1 MNKKIQPSTGDNIK
15 KDRGVWDFDT
25 GVAKTFDTHVK
36 KSVPL
41 YDEGHQIIVDSSD
54 YFIKKNSNVYDI
66 GCSTGKLIERLN
78 NFHKHKE
85 NINFFGID
93 SSKEMI
99 AFAKNKNI
107 ENSRFIKGDITKGK
121 LKQNSMTVLYYT
133 LQFIDTAYRQEVVN
147 KIYNSLEWGGAL
159 FLFEKVRAADARF
172 QDITTTTYEEY
183 KLRNNFTNDE
193 IMSKKRSLIGIL
205 EPFSTQGNLDMLK
218 RAGFVDINSIFKYI
232 CFEGF
237 LAIK

>member
-1 MNKKIQPSTGDNIK
+1 MNKKSKLNTGDKIK
-15 KDRGVWDFDT
+15 KGRGGWDFDT
-25 GVAKTFDTHVK
+25 GVAKTFDSHVK

-41 YDEGHQIIVDSSD
+41 YDEGHQIIIDSSD
-54 YFIKKNSNVYDI
+54 YFIKKHSNVYDI
-66 GCSTGKLIERLN
+66 GCSTGKLIQKLSKHHE
-78 NFHKHKE
+78 HKD

-93 SSKEMI
+93 SSQEMI
-99 AFAKNKNI
+99 TSAKNNGI
-107 ENSRFIKGDITKGK
+107 ENSRFTKGDITK
-121 LKQNSMTVLYYT
+121 LKIKKNSMTILYYT
-133 LQFIDTAYRQEVVN
+133 LQFIDTAYRQEVIN
-147 KIYNSLEWGGAL
+147 KIYDSLEWGGAL

-183 KLRNNFTNDE
+183 KARNNFTDDE

-218 RAGFVDINSIFKYI
+218 RAGFIDINSIFKYI

>member
-1 MNKKIQPSTGDNIK
+1 MNKKSKLNTGDRIK
-15 KDRGVWDFDT
+15 KGRGGWDFDT
-25 GVAKTFDTHVK
+25 GVAKTFDSHVK

-41 YDEGHQIIVDSSD
+41 YDEGHQIIIDSSD
-54 YFIKKNSNVYDI
+54 YFIKKNSNIYDV
-66 GCSTGKLIERLN
+66 GCSTGKLINKLSTH
-78 NFHKHKE
+78 HKHKE

-93 SSKEMI
+93 SSQEMI
-99 AFAKNKNI
+99 TSAKKNNI
-107 ENSRFIKGDITKGK
+107 ENSKFTKGDITKLK
-121 LKQNSMTVLYYT
+121 LKKNSVTVLYYT
-133 LQFIDTAYRQEVVN
+133 LQSIDTAYRQEVIN

-183 KLRNNFTNDE
+183 KVRNNFSDEE

-218 RAGFVDINSIFKYI
+218 RAGFIDINSIFKYI

>member
-1 MNKKIQPSTGDNIK
+1 MNKKTKPNSGDNIK
-15 KDRGVWDFDT
+15 KDRGGWDFDI
-25 GVAKTFDTHVK
+25 GVAKTFDNHVK

-66 GCSTGKLIERLN
+66 GCSTGKLIERLSY
-78 NFHKHKE
+78 FHKHKE

-99 AFAKNKNI
+99 TSAKKNNI
-107 ENSRFIKGDITKGK
+107 ENSRFTKGDITKVK

-172 QDITTTTYEEY
+172 QDITTTTYEEF
-183 KLRNNFTNDE
+183 KVRNNFTNDE
-193 IMSKKRSLIGIL
+193 IMSKKRSLVGIL